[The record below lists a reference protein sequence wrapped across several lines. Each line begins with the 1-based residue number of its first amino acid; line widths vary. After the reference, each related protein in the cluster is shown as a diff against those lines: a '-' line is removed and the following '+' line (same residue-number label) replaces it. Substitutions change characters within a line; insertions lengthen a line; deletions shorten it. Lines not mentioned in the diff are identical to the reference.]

1 MKNRYYLLIAVFI
14 FFTLSAAYAQ
24 TGSVSG
30 RVITVDNK
38 PLEFVNVAVSGQ
50 AKGATTDRQ
59 GRFLIKDLEAG
70 TYTLQASFVGIK
82 SQEKRIELKQGQR
95 LTVDFK
101 LEESSTD
108 LSEVLVTDRNANR
121 FYSDSNFTVSKL
133 PLKDLENPQVYN
145 SISGKLL
152 KEQVV
157 TNMNDAL
164 KNATG
169 VTRLWE
175 STGRGGD
182 GAEYYTMRGFSVQPT
197 MVNGMPSVNN
207 GGLDPANVESVDVI
221 KGPSGTLFGSP
232 MISYGGLINITTKKP
247 LDQARREVG
256 FVTGSFG
263 LNRLTADI
271 NEPVSETSAVRLN
284 AAYQTRNTF
293 QDAGSS
299 RSFFIAPSFKFK
311 ASEKLRFLINT
322 EFLDAVSVNAPMIFL
337 NRSNPLTFSNME
349 LFDRNYETSFTG
361 NGLDIKNSSY
371 GIQAQAFYEINS
383 SWTSQTV
390 LSRSSTKTDGYYHY
404 LFDNSDGDSFTRY
417 ISDRNGQTI
426 TTDVQQNF
434 IGDFMLGA
442 FRNKTVIGID
452 YFRSSVFNGSTGWVG
467 NGVVTLSD
475 GNDTGVLT
483 RAGVDDLVKDSF
495 EGNSTGSSEVLSAYI
510 SNVIQFSDA
519 LSLMASL
526 RIDNF
531 NGKTDYWIEEEVK
544 SQTSLSPKLGLVY
557 QVVPEKVSLFGNYMN
572 GFVNL
577 APANVSNA
585 DGSNPRLKIFDPE
598 QANQYEFGVKS
609 NIYKDKISA
618 TASYYNIGVKN
629 RLMTDPDN
637 VNNSIQG
644 GEVVSKGFEFSLIAN
659 PIDGLNLVAGY
670 SNNNTEVTED
680 NENSGY
686 LGLRPEES
694 GPAELLNFWASYTI
708 PTGPLTGVGI
718 GFGGNAAGE
727 HLTLNRA
734 NIGTF
739 ALPAYQVFNAVVSY
753 AGIGNQYLVSLKVN
767 NLTNER
773 YYSGWSTVTPQ
784 QLRNVAFSLNYR
796 F

>member
-1 MKNRYYLLIAVFI
+1 MIAVIALFA
-14 FFTLSAAYAQ
+14 FSAAYAQ
-24 TGSVSG
+24 TGTITG
-30 RVITVDNK
+30 RVATADNK
-38 PLEFVNVAVSGQ
+38 PLEFVNVAVAGQ
-50 AKGATTDRQ
+50 TKGATTDRQ

-70 TYTLQASFVGIK
+70 IYTLKASFVGIEA
-82 SQEKRIELKQGQR
+82 QEKNIELRPGQR
-95 LTVDFK
+95 LTVDFRLK
-101 LEESSTD
+101 ESATS
-108 LSEVLVTDRNANR
+108 LSEVLVTDMNANR

-182 GAEYYTMRGFSVQPT
+182 GAEYYSMRGFSVQPT

-247 LDQARREVG
+247 LVQERREFG

-271 NEPVSETSAVRLN
+271 NEPVSGSSAIRLN
-284 AAYQTRNTF
+284 AAYQSQNTF

-299 RSFFIAPSFKFK
+299 RSIFIAPSFRFK
-311 ASEKLRFLINT
+311 ASEKLSFLINT

-337 NRSNPLTFSNME
+337 NRSNPLTFSSME
-349 LFDRNYETSFTG
+349 LFERNYEKSFTG
-361 NGLDIKNSSY
+361 NGLDINNASY

-426 TTDVQQNF
+426 TTDFQQNF
-434 IGDFMLGA
+434 IGDFRLGA
-442 FRNKTVIGID
+442 FRNKMVIGVD
-452 YFRSSVFNGSTGWVG
+452 YFKSSIFNGSTGWVG

-475 GNDTGVLT
+475 GNDTGILT

-495 EGNSTGSSEVLSAYI
+495 EGNSTGTNEVLSAYV
-510 SNVIQFSDA
+510 SNVIQFTDA

-526 RIDNF
+526 RVDNF
-531 NGKTDYWIEEEVK
+531 NGRTDYWVEEEIK
-544 SQTSLSPKLGLVY
+544 SQTSLSPKLGVVY
-557 QVVPEKVSLFGNYMN
+557 QLMPDKVSVFGNYMN

-577 APANVSNA
+577 APVNVSNV
-585 DGSNPRLKIFDPE
+585 DGSNPRLKLLDPE
-598 QANQYEFGVKS
+598 QANQYEFGVKT
-609 NIYKDKISA
+609 NIYGDKISA

-637 VNNSIQG
+637 INNSIQG
-644 GEVVSKGFEFSLIAN
+644 GEVLSKGVEISLIAN
-659 PIDGLNLVAGY
+659 PIEGMNLVAGY
-670 SNNNTEVTED
+670 SKNHTEVTED
-680 NENSGY
+680 NMESGY

-694 GPAELLNFWASYTI
+694 GPARLVNFWASYTL
-708 PTGPLTGVGI
+708 PTGPLAGLGL
-718 GFGGNAAGE
+718 GFGGNAASE

-753 AGIGNQYLVSLKVN
+753 AGIGNQYLLSLKVN

-784 QLRNVAFSLNYR
+784 QLRNIAFSLNYR